1 MAKIE
6 LVGNVVNEF
15 ELTVDTLNQKQYFKV
30 VPDINFT
37 HFAFVQQT
45 FLNIPT
51 SVINIQ
57 NITNVLINICNNNS
71 QLISQMPVWFC
82 SVPYNNN
89 VYPNSIYTDY
99 NYYNRF
105 NKNNIDLNS
114 CYLTNTSIYTTDLAQ
129 RLQKDLRVDVL
140 LFNIYED

>member
-15 ELTVDTLNQKQYFKV
+15 KLTVDTLNQKQYFKV
-30 VPDINFT
+30 VPDVNFT

-45 FLNIPT
+45 FLDIPT
-51 SVINIQ
+51 SVDNIQ
-57 NITNVLINICNNNS
+57 NTKNVLINICNNNS
-71 QLISQMPVWFC
+71 QLISQMPIFFC
-82 SVPYNNN
+82 SIPYNY
-89 VYPNSIYTDY
+89 YPFPNIKYTDY
-99 NYYNRF
+99 NYYSRF
-105 NKNNIDLNS
+105 DKNNIDLNS
-114 CYLTNTSIYTTDLAQ
+114 CYLTNTSIYTTDVAQ